1 MATTMLRIRTMP
13 QNQTNRDQLSFW
25 EHLDELRGSIIRIL
39 IVVMVFGLTAFVFKD
54 ILFDFLLAP
63 KHNSFIS
70 YRILNSLSDGQFG
83 VFSINLINTGLAQ
96 QFMVHLKAAFA
107 IGFLCATPYILFV
120 LFKFVSPALY
130 ASERQLSMRLVVAGY
145 FMFMIGA
152 ALSYFL
158 IFPLTFRFLG
168 TYQVSTDVPNLITL
182 ESYMGTLLMLSLMM
196 GAMFELPVLSWL
208 LSAAGILNAD
218 FMRRYR
224 RHAIVAILTASA
236 VITPTADVFTLMI
249 VSLPIYLLYEAS
261 IVIVARTAK
270 RRG

>member
-13 QNQTNRDQLSFW
+13 QNQTNSDQLSFW
-25 EHLDELRGSIIRIL
+25 EHLDELRGSILRI
-39 IVVMVFGLTAFVFKD
+39 IVAVLVCGIVAFFFKD
-54 ILFDFLLAP
+54 LMFKLIFAP
-63 KHNSFIS
+63 KHSDFIS
-70 YRILNSLSDGQFG
+70 YRILNDVIGVQFSD
-83 VFSINLINTGLAQ
+83 FSVRLINTGLAQ
-96 QFMVHLKAAFA
+96 QFMTHLKAAFA
-107 IGFLCATPYILFV
+107 IGFLCATPYILFM

-130 ASERQLSMRLVVAGY
+130 ASERRLTMRLVVAGY

>member
-1 MATTMLRIRTMP
+1 
-13 QNQTNRDQLSFW
+13 
-25 EHLDELRGSIIRIL
+25 
-39 IVVMVFGLTAFVFKD
+39 
-54 ILFDFLLAP
+54 
-63 KHNSFIS
+63 
-70 YRILNSLSDGQFG
+70 
-83 VFSINLINTGLAQ
+83 
-96 QFMVHLKAAFA
+96 MVHLKAAFA

-130 ASERQLSMRLVVAGY
+130 ASERRLTMRLVVAGY

-208 LSAAGILNAD
+208 LSAAGILNAE

-224 RHAIVAILTASA
+224 RHAIVAILIAAA